1 MMKLSRGTARNI
13 LLYSVANYLHTG
25 INAVANIFV
34 SNILGPVNNGI
45 ISYFNAITTNVNQVV
60 FGTFRSAVEREV
72 PQIEDYQ
79 EKKHFAQQSFVIS
92 FVSSLLVSALFVA
105 FGSFS
110 VDSTMRFCSYMVAI
124 LSLVSCLS
132 DFYRIWVKSLNRIP
146 QVSIVM
152 IITSLLIPVFAIL
165 FSYWFQLKGFWIGR
179 IILQIVTF
187 VCFLFASKEFFK
199 VVPIEKTFLRKI
211 FVSGGE
217 IVLFGLFTTGITTM
231 DRFFVKGALGL
242 EQLGYYAIGAMV
254 FTMLML
260 VPTSIT
266 GAVYPKFVGMVNQD
280 LKNQVKQY
288 SIYIDIVC
296 LIVSYIVFFTIP
308 YLIKWVM
315 PGYHPSIPIIQVLLV
330 AFVVYAST
338 QLRYMDIIRKKSM
351 KTLILYSGIA
361 FFLGIIIFFVIS
373 KLTDSIIPFA
383 WGTNACFVSLAV
395 GVNLAWG
402 KIYYGKRL
410 RFALILIALCPV
422 LALLPIFLAHNLF
435 WGFLISLTLSFVI
448 YFLRLSFFK
457 I

>member
-1 MMKLSRGTARNI
+1 MKVSKGTAKNI

-45 ISYFNAITTNVNQVV
+45 ISYYNAITTNINNVV
-60 FGTFRSAVEREV
+60 YGTFRSAVEREV
-72 PQIEDYQ
+72 PQIEEYE

-92 FVSSLLVSALFVA
+92 FICALFCSLLFVI

-110 VDSTMRFCSYMVAI
+110 VDPTMRFCSYMVAI

-165 FSYWFQLKGFWIGR
+165 FSYWFQLKGFWVGR
-179 IILQIVTF
+179 ILLQVVTLG
-187 VCFLFASKEFFK
+187 CFLLASKELFK
-199 VVPIEKTFLRKI
+199 FVPIEKTFLKKI
-211 FVSGGE
+211 FISGGE

-231 DRFFVKGALGL
+231 DRFFVKGSLGL

-266 GAVYPKFVGMVNQD
+266 GAVYPKFVGMVHQD
-280 LKNQVKQY
+280 LKEQVKKY
-288 SIYIDIVC
+288 SIYIDIMC
-296 LIVSYIVFFTIP
+296 LAVSYVVYFTIP
-308 YLIKWVM
+308 YIIKWVM
-315 PGYHPSIPIIQVLLV
+315 PAYVPSIPIIQVLLV

-338 QLRYMDIIRKKSM
+338 QLRYMDIIRKKKM
-351 KTLILYSGIA
+351 MTLIIYAGIA
-361 FFLGIIIFFVIS
+361 FLLGIIFFFLIS
-373 KLTDSIIPFA
+373 KVSNSIIPFA
-383 WGTNACFVSLAV
+383 WGTNACFIFLSV

-402 KIYYGKRL
+402 HIYYGNKRSIV
-410 RFALILIALCPV
+410 LILIALCPV
-422 LALLPIFLAHNLF
+422 CALLPLFFVKKIIWGLAISVVSSIFLY
-435 WGFLISLTLSFVI
+435 LI
-448 YFLRLSFFK
+448 RLK
-457 I
+457 IIKI

>member
-1 MMKLSRGTARNI
+1 MKVSRGTARNI

-34 SNILGPVNNGI
+34 SNILGPVSNGI
-45 ISYFNAITTNVNQVV
+45 ISYYNAITTNVNQVV

-79 EKKHFAQQSFVIS
+79 EKRHFAQQSFVIS
-92 FVSSLLVSALFVA
+92 FICALIVSVLFVV

-110 VDSTMRFCSYMVAI
+110 SDPTMRFCSYMVAI

-146 QVSIVM
+146 EVSIVM
-152 IITSLLIPVFAIL
+152 IVTSLLIPVFAIL

-179 IILQIVTF
+179 IILQVISLL
-187 VCFLFASKEFFK
+187 CFLYASKELFK
-199 VVPIEKTFLRKI
+199 FVPIEKEFLKKI

-280 LKNQVKQY
+280 LKDQVKQY
-288 SIYIDIVC
+288 SIYIDIMC
-296 LIVSYIVFFTIP
+296 LIVSYIVYFTIP

-315 PGYHPSIPIIQVLLV
+315 PGYLPSIPIIQVLLV

-351 KTLILYSGIA
+351 KTLIVYSGIA
-361 FFLGIIIFFVIS
+361 FILGIIIFLAIS
-373 KLTDSIIPFA
+373 KLSDNIIPFA
-383 WGTNACFVSLAV
+383 WGTNVCFVCLSV

-402 KIYYGKRL
+402 KIYYGIRYRL
-410 RFALILIALCPV
+410 ALFLIALCPV
-422 LALLPIFLAHNLF
+422 IALSPLFFFHNIIMGLA
-435 WGFLISLTLSFVI
+435 ISVALSVTL
-448 YFLRLSFFK
+448 YLLRLSYFK